1 MEKVNS
7 LVTIVVPIYNVEKYL
22 RKCLNSI
29 VNQTYK
35 NIEIICID
43 DGSPDNSI
51 DILNEFAQ
59 KDERI
64 KIIRQENQGLSGAR
78 NTGINNAIGKYIM
91 FIDSDDWIELNMVEL
106 MINKIEKEN
115 LDLVICGTFN
125 NISEKEYQVNNLK
138 EIKENIKNKI
148 DGISYFKIVTSKT
161 NLFTASSCNKI
172 YRLNLIKEKKILF
185 PEKRLYEDLFFS
197 FQYLINSLN
206 VNVIEKPLYHYFV
219 KREGSITNTLNI
231 KDINDT
237 LFTLKSL
244 EDFLKKIDQDKLLN
258 SLEFK
263 EYMFLWI
270 SRAVLFKLP
279 FNEKKYGKREI
290 NRIMDELKN
299 NKEYKEICKIIL
311 KNSKNKKNKLFI
323 RILYFNNE
331 LLKLLIKLNYYRNK
345 IKG

>member
-1 MEKVNS
+1 
-7 LVTIVVPIYNVEKYL
+7 
-22 RKCLNSI
+22 
-29 VNQTYK
+29 
-35 NIEIICID
+35 
-43 DGSPDNSI
+43 
-51 DILNEFAQ
+51 
-59 KDERI
+59 
-64 KIIRQENQGLSGAR
+64 
-78 NTGINNAIGKYIM
+78 M

-331 LLKLLIKLNYYRNK
+331 LLMLLIKLNYYRNK